1 MGSDI
6 ALADSERAEQRRQ
19 RWHASLLLSPA
30 IFWLTCF
37 FLAPLLIVLLYSFAE
52 RGPYGSIEWR
62 FTLGNY
68 ARFADKLY
76 LCIFLESLWLALLT
90 TVICL
95 LLGYPF
101 AYALTRVNR
110 RWRSFLLVLVV
121 IPFWSNFL
129 VRTYAWIV
137 LLRAEGVINS
147 ALMWLGFTDEPLTL
161 LYTRFAVLVGLV
173 YGHLPFMILPLYA
186 SLEKIDHRLVEAARD
201 LGASDRWAFLK
212 ITLPLSM
219 PGVVAG
225 SILVF
230 VPALGA
236 FVTPDLLGGGK
247 IDMIGNLVQRQFL
260 TARDWPFGSAISF
273 VLMAIVLVA
282 VLGYQRVS
290 EARWK

>member
-1 MGSDI
+1 MSPNS
-6 ALADSERAEQRRQ
+6 APSHSELSERRSHHLRA
-19 RWHASLLLSPA
+19 ALLLSPG

-37 FLAPLLIVLLYSFAE
+37 FLAPLVIVFLYSFWA
-52 RGPYGSIEWR
+52 RGEYGGVEWR

-68 ARFADKLY
+68 ARLADPLY
-76 LCIFLESLWLALLT
+76 FGIFLESCWLALLT
-90 TVICL
+90 TLICL

-101 AYALTRVNR
+101 AYALTKVNR
-110 RWRSFLLVLVV
+110 RWRNFLLVLVV

-129 VRTYAWIV
+129 VRTYAWIL
-137 LLRAEGVINS
+137 LLRNEGVINS
-147 ALMWLGFTDEPLTL
+147 ALMWMGIIDEPLTM

-186 SLEKIDHRLVEAARD
+186 SLEKIDHRLVEAAAD

-212 ITLPLSM
+212 VTLPLSM

-225 SILVF
+225 CILVF
-230 VPALGA
+230 VPAIGA
-236 FVTPDLLGGGK
+236 FVTPELLGGGK
-247 IDMIGNLVQRQFL
+247 VYMIGNLVQQQFRE
-260 TARDWPFGSAISF
+260 ARDWPFGSAISF

-290 EARWK
+290 EAR